1 MTDFI
6 GVAWPWLLLGI
17 SIFLV
22 CVSANMNKL
31 DLENYA
37 LLGMVMGLAL
47 GYVFGK
53 ILGHSYI
60 FICSGILIGLA
71 FGLNI
76 RKNE

>member
-6 GVAWPWLLLGI
+6 GVAWPWLLLGT

-53 ILGHSYI
+53 ILGHPYI
-60 FICSGILIGLA
+60 FT
-71 FGLNI
+71 
-76 RKNE
+76 